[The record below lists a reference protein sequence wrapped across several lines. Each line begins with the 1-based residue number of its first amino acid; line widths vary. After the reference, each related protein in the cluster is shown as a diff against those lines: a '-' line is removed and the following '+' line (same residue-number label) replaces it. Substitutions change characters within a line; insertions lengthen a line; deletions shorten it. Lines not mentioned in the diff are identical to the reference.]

1 MANDDE
7 PRSDAPALAACVQR
21 AQAGDA
27 AAFTSLYSQFGAVV
41 HGIVLAHA
49 GAQQAE
55 DLTQEVFMHAF
66 ARLSTLRDAA
76 AFPAWLCTA
85 ARHRATDAQR
95 RQRRRPTVPLPELP
109 DLPELQDG
117 AAAPAAVVAA
127 RELQQRVLAAV
138 QQLSPAYRETL
149 VLRFVE
155 GLSGPEIA
163 ARTGMTHGSVR
174 VNLTRG
180 MALLRPLLLQAG
192 LS

>member
-1 MANDDE
+1 MAPDDA
-7 PRSDAPALAACVQR
+7 APGSGADDLVARVQR

-27 AAFTSLYSQFGAVV
+27 AAFARLYRDFGRAV

-49 GAQQAE
+49 GPDQAE
-55 DLTQEVFMHAF
+55 DLTQEVFMAAF
-66 ARLSTLRDAA
+66 TRLPLLRDAA
-76 AFPAWLCTA
+76 AFPGWLCAA
-85 ARHRATDAQR
+85 ARHRAIDARRRAR
-95 RQRRRPTVPLPELP
+95 RQPAPQPLPELAGDAASP
-109 DLPELQDG
+109 HQLAVDGEL
-117 AAAPAAVVAA
+117 
-127 RELQQRVLAAV
+127 RQRVLALI

-155 GLSGPEIA
+155 GLGGAEIA

-180 MALLRPLLLQAG
+180 MALLRPLLVEAG